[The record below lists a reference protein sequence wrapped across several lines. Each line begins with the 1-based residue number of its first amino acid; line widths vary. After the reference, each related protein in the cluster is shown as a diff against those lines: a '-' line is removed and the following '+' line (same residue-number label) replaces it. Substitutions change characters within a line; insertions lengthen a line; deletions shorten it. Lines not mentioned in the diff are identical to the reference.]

1 MLLDIKHTNEAMEG
15 GGRLFSCTLTVFAHV
30 MDGDADIQLVKPW
43 GESHTNEVLIPEDQM
58 LDIFANDNTQAILDG
73 LQSELFLHTFQEMTR
88 AESQ

>member
-1 MLLDIKHTNEAMEG
+1 MLLDIKHTNEALEG
-15 GGRLFSCTLTVFAHV
+15 GSRLFSCTLTVFAHV

-43 GESHTNEVLIPEDQM
+43 GESYTESVEIPEAQM

-73 LQSELFLHTFQEMTR
+73 IQSELFLHTFQEMTR